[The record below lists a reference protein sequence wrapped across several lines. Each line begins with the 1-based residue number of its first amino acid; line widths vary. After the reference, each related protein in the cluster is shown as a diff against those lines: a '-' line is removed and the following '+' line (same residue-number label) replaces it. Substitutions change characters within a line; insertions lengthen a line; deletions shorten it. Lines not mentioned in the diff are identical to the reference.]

1 MFAEQKTTVPDPP
14 AATGGGQPSAQTRI
28 SIVSDAIPQGKPHGD
43 TVVPDQEILQYFRL
57 RDRSR
62 GGGLQTTTLTQ
73 LMDQTYP
80 AQPPVIDGLLHTGTY
95 LFVGAPKVGKSFLMA
110 QLAYHI
116 STGRPIWGHAVHAGT
131 VLYLALEDDHRR
143 LQARLYRM
151 FGPELSDRLHFA
163 VTAKPLEAGLEQ
175 QLRSFVRYHPD
186 TRVMIV
192 DTLQKIRPIRG
203 ENYSYANDYQVIS
216 QLKQLAAELHQCL
229 LLVHHTRKQQANDR
243 FDMISG
249 TNGLLGAAD
258 GAFLLHKEN
267 RTDGTAILE
276 LSGRDLQDQ
285 RLYLRR
291 DPERLLWQLDREE
304 TQLWKPP
311 PEPVLEAV
319 ARLVTP
325 EHPQWTGTATQLLAE
340 LGLDLKANTL
350 SLRLNVN
357 AGRLLEEYHIQYQ
370 CSRSHAG
377 RSIRLQLLVP

>member
-1 MFAEQKTTVPDPP
+1 
-14 AATGGGQPSAQTRI
+14 
-28 SIVSDAIPQGKPHGD
+28 
-43 TVVPDQEILQYFRL
+43 
-57 RDRSR
+57 
-62 GGGLQTTTLTQ
+62 
-73 LMDQTYP
+73 
-80 AQPPVIDGLLHTGTY
+80 
-95 LFVGAPKVGKSFLMA
+95 MA

-163 VTAKPLEAGLEQ
+163 VTAKPLEAGLGQ

-216 QLKQLAAELHQCL
+216 QLKQLADELHQCL

-304 TQLWKPP
+304 RC
-311 PEPVLEAV
+311 V
-319 ARLVTP
+319 
-325 EHPQWTGTATQLLAE
+325 
-340 LGLDLKANTL
+340 
-350 SLRLNVN
+350 
-357 AGRLLEEYHIQYQ
+357 
-370 CSRSHAG
+370 
-377 RSIRLQLLVP
+377 